1 MRPLA
6 AKRLRKILEG
16 VIIDGRKEERKLEM
30 RENRKKNKKK
40 KTIPKLAAP
49 RPSSYVGHN
58 TEKFNRSNKS

>member
-30 RENRKKNKKK
+30 RKNRKKTKKK
-40 KTIPKLAAP
+40 KN
-49 RPSSYVGHN
+49 N
-58 TEKFNRSNKS
+58 TKTSGSATEQLRRTQYFENVIR